1 MFKFMS
7 KEFYTESLSKK
18 GDAGKVPGEKSTGNI
33 SKKDDA
39 GDVSGKVYTG
49 SIPKRYKAAFVILPI
64 ICFFICLCLGRMSIS
79 PGEVLSSILGRLG
92 SFGKLLSDAGIG
104 TEAANAQVDTVIW
117 SIRTPRLVL
126 AAFVGMGLSVSGC
139 AFQSLFSNPLATPDT
154 LGVASG
160 ASFGAALA
168 MLLGARM
175 IGVQVTALAFGLIA
189 VMLTSLS
196 GRGIGNSKNTP
207 ILAGIMIG
215 SLFSALVSFIKFTAD
230 TESQLPAITYWLMGS
245 MEGASLESLLLGAPP
260 LIICTVIILL
270 LRWRM
275 NLLPLSDDEAVSSGV
290 NLRLLRTVIELCA
303 TVITA
308 SCVSMCGQ
316 VGWVGLL
323 VPHICRMKFG
333 SNHVTLLPASVSI
346 GAVFM
351 MLVDMAA
358 RTISPKEIPVSVI
371 TAVIGAPFF
380 IYLLRRKGGWN
391 L

>member
-1 MFKFMS
+1 MM
-7 KEFYTESLSKK
+7 KK
-18 GDAGKVPGEKSTGNI
+18 NYAGCL
-33 SKKDDA
+33 
-39 GDVSGKVYTG
+39 
-49 SIPKRYKAAFVILPI
+49 PKRYKAAFVILPV
-64 ICFFICLCLGRMSIS
+64 ICFFVCLSLGRMSIS
-79 PGEVLSSILGRLG
+79 LADVMNSVLGKSDILRALLG
-92 SFGKLLSDAGIG
+92 SVGIDV
-104 TEAANAQVDTVIW
+104 ESVNAQVDTVIW
-117 SIRTPRLVL
+117 SIRIPRLIL
-126 AAFVGMGLSVSGC
+126 AAIVGMGLSVSGC

-175 IGVQVTALAFGLIA
+175 IGVQITALIFGLAA

-245 MEGASLESLLLGAPP
+245 MEGASFDSLLLGAPP
-260 LIICTVIILL
+260 LIICTIIILL

-290 NLRLLRTVIELCA
+290 NLKLLRTVIQLCA

-333 SNHVTLLPASVSI
+333 SNHVALLPASVSI

-351 MLVDMAA
+351 MLVDMTA
-358 RTISPKEIPVSVI
+358 RTISPKEIPISVI

-380 IYLLRRKGGWN
+380 IYLLRRKRGWS